1 MDTNRPSSVP
11 MDTAQL
17 CVSGKAGEINFADK
31 LIHLINEKKN
41 PSVVG
46 LDPAIENL
54 PASLIEKYKLTL
66 KPGSPIENIYS
77 AASEAVF
84 EFNKNIIDS
93 TCDIVPAVKLQVAYY
108 EELGAQGIS
117 AFKETASYAKSKGII
132 VIGDVKRNDIGNTCK
147 AYSNAYIGRSEIFGT
162 KTALFDLDAVTVNSY
177 LGHEGVAPF
186 IEDCAKYGKGIFIL
200 VKTSNPGS
208 EDFQGLSTDKGKN
221 YFVMGQLVAEW
232 GKGLV
237 GKSKYSSIG
246 AVVGAT
252 YPQEAV
258 TLRQSMKQTLF
269 LVPGY
274 GAQGGT
280 PDDIAECFNPGGL
293 GAIINS
299 SRGIIFAYK
308 KYKDEKN
315 YAKYAREESLV
326 MKNEISKALIKKGIY
341 RW

>member
-1 MDTNRPSSVP
+1 MDTNKP
-11 MDTAQL
+11 
-17 CVSGKAGEINFADK
+17 ENFADR
-31 LIHLINEKKN
+31 LNALINEKKN

-54 PASLIEKYKLTL
+54 PPCIIEKYKL
-66 KPGSPIENIYS
+66 SPDHPAKNIFH
-77 AASEAVF
+77 AAAEAVF
-84 EFNKNIIDS
+84 EFNKNIIDAV
-93 TCDIVPAVKLQVAYY
+93 CDIVPAVKLQIAYY
-108 EELGAQGIS
+108 EELGPEGITS
-117 AFKETASYAKSKGII
+117 FKETAAYAKSKGII

-147 AYSNAYIGRSEIFGT
+147 AYSNAYIGKAEILGT
-162 KTALFDLDAVTVNSY
+162 KTSVFDLDAVTINSY

-186 IEDCAKYGKGIFIL
+186 IEDCKKYGKGIFIL

-208 EDFQGLSTDKGKN
+208 EDFQGLTTDKGKN

-232 GKGLV
+232 GKALT
-237 GKSKYSSIG
+237 GKSGYNSVG

-252 YPQEAV
+252 YPEEAAI
-258 TLRQSMKQTLF
+258 LRQSMKQTLF

-280 PDDIAECFNPGGL
+280 ADDIVDCFNPDGL
-293 GAIINS
+293 GALVNS

-308 KYKDEKN
+308 KHQDEKN
-315 YAKYAREESLV
+315 YSKYAREESLV
-326 MKNEISKALIKKGIY
+326 MKDNISKALIKKGIY